1 LALWVALVILGA
13 GVVAVIWAVI
23 SVGTHRVAAAADLV
37 ALSAAQALQAGA
49 GDPCLAAQR
58 IAAAQQVD
66 LRRCQIEGETVA
78 VEVGAVVRLGALG
91 SPSITTP
98 ARAGTAD
105 SVRQISAG

>member
-1 LALWVALVILGA
+1 MALWVAMVILGA

-23 SVGTHRVAAAADLV
+23 SIGNHRIAAAADLV
-37 ALSAAQALQAGA
+37 ALSAAQAVQDGA
-49 GDPCLAAQR
+49 GDPCLTAQR

-78 VEVGAVVRLGALG
+78 VEVGAVVRLGILG

-98 ARAGTAD
+98 ARAGPAY
-105 SVRQISAG
+105 